1 MHISLEL
8 GFDGREQLTA
18 IANYDAFQK
27 QGRKK
32 KARKKKQI
40 MNERAHIALHFVTE
54 KIA

>member
-32 KARKKKQI
+32 KGTQKEAD
-40 MNERAHIALHFVTE
+40 NERTGTHCPPFRY
-54 KIA
+54 

>member
-1 MHISLEL
+1 MGENSSQQSQTMTHSKS
-8 GFDGREQLTA
+8 REE
-18 IANYDAFQK
+18 
-27 QGRKK
+27 KK